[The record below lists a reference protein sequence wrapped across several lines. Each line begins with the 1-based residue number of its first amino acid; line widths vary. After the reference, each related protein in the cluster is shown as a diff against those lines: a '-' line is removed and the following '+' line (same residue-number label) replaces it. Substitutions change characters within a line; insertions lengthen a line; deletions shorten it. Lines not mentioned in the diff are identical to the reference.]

1 MADKLELSL
10 DPNGEH
16 IKLRWSKEDEPP
28 SKPLRLKSEQ
38 LRVRSADVRGALNA
52 LNSYVGTNQKFEEE
66 KTLDGDA
73 TPMSSGLCEK
83 RARLCTTHC

>member
-28 SKPLRLKSEQ
+28 QSRC
-38 LRVRSADVRGALNA
+38 D
-52 LNSYVGTNQKFEEE
+52 
-66 KTLDGDA
+66 
-73 TPMSSGLCEK
+73 
-83 RARLCTTHC
+83 